1 MRTNNNLPVTLA
13 FIITAIAFLLLCGA
27 AIMITLINSD
37 TNKSGFMDNI
47 SWIWVPTIIT
57 LLISGLLGWSLVRK
71 SEV

>member
-47 SWIWVPTIIT
+47 SWIWVPTVIT
-57 LLISGLLGWSLVRK
+57 LLISSLLGWSLVRK
-71 SEV
+71 REL